1 MSRLPRISPD
11 DLRDLADDERVDRI
25 WARLAP
31 ELPVAPASAGLHAAA
46 RPRFVQLL
54 VAASLSTFA
63 VGLAVGHF
71 AGGGSSETE
80 LSATSLAESPA
91 IDVLAA
97 GSERRTFVLPSGARV
112 MLEPEALVEVAQHG
126 DGGVSLRLMR
136 GMAAFDASGASGP
149 MAILAGEARLS
160 APSGS
165 VVSVR
170 RNERDVDV
178 RVAGGAVE
186 IVTPSGRRVV
196 SNSDGELRVPIVS
209 AVSRLEVAQD
219 PAEPSAKDWEA
230 SRWEDARA
238 DRARTAERSP
248 ARSDGSPAVDDP
260 PGELAIVAA
269 PPSWLQRYHRYE
281 FDEAYRMLES
291 GGGLASAIDTAQR
304 ASDLMALA
312 DIARTKSQT
321 AQALR
326 ALDRVVGEFPS
337 DPNATVAAMTLGRMY
352 ESMGNR
358 ALAAKYFAQAGKSA
372 IFEEDVLCRELRARG
387 GESPP
392 SAGLVGQAK
401 SFLAKFPEGSCRE
414 LAESIVAEGADAA
427 ESPDESPRAPENDA
441 TKPGSAPSGAPSAPP
456 SSAPPSSAPP
466 SSAPPSSGDGAS
478 EPRPTAPGGASPPL
492 PPSGP

>member
-31 ELPVAPASAGLHAAA
+31 ELPVAPASAGLHASA

-71 AGGGSSETE
+71 AGGGASEAE
-80 LSATSLAESPA
+80 LRATSLAESPA

-97 GSERRTFVLPSGARV
+97 GSERRTFVLPTGARV
-112 MLEPEALVEVAQHG
+112 LLEPEALVEVAQHG

-170 RNERDVDV
+170 RNERDVNV
-178 RVAGGAVE
+178 HVAGGAVE
-186 IVTPSGRRVV
+186 IVTPNGRRVV

-209 AVSRLEVAQD
+209 AVSHLEIAKD
-219 PAEPSAKDWEA
+219 PAEPAPRDWEA

-238 DRARTAERSP
+238 ERNRAAERSP
-248 ARSDGSPAVDDP
+248 SRNDGAPAVDDA
-260 PGELAIVAA
+260 PGEVAIVAA

-291 GGGLASAIDTAQR
+291 NGGLSAAIDSAQR

-321 AQALR
+321 PQALR
-326 ALDRVVGEFPS
+326 ALDRVVAEFPS

-358 ALAAKYFAQAGKSA
+358 ELSAKYFAHAGKSA

-401 SFLAKFPEGSCRE
+401 SFLTKFPEGSCRE
-414 LAESIVAEGADAA
+414 LAESIVAEGAESGDDAG
-427 ESPDESPRAPENDA
+427 ESTRAPENESA
-441 TKPGSAPSGAPSAPP
+441 KPRPNPSAAPGSTPSPG
-456 SSAPPSSAPP
+456 
-466 SSAPPSSGDGAS
+466 GNAS
-478 EPRPTAPGGASPPL
+478 EPQPSAPGGASPAL
-492 PPSGP
+492 PAPAP

>member
-1 MSRLPRISPD
+1 MSRLPPFSPD

-31 ELPVAPASAGLHAAA
+31 ELPVASARAGLHASA

-63 VGLAVGHF
+63 VGRALGHF
-71 AGGGSSETE
+71 AGGASSEAE
-80 LSATSLAESPA
+80 LRATSLAESPA

-149 MAILAGEARLS
+149 LAILAGEARLS

-178 RVAGGAVE
+178 HVAGGAVE

-196 SNSDGELRVPIVS
+196 SNSDGELRVPISTV
-209 AVSRLEVAQD
+209 VSRLEVAKE
-219 PAEPSAKDWEA
+219 PAEPTPSDWES
-230 SRWEDARA
+230 SRWQDERA
-238 DRARTAERSP
+238 ERTRATERSP
-248 ARSDGSPAVDDP
+248 SRNDGPSAADDA
-260 PGELAIVAA
+260 PGEVAIVAS
-269 PPSWLQRYHRYE
+269 PPNWLQRYHRYE

-291 GGGLASAIDTAQR
+291 SGGLSAAIDTAQR
-304 ASDLMALA
+304 AADLMALA
-312 DIARTKSQT
+312 DIARTKRQT
-321 AQALR
+321 PQALR
-326 ALDRVVGEFPS
+326 ALDRVVAEFPS

-358 ALAAKYFAQAGKSA
+358 ELSAKYFAHAGKSA

-392 SAGLVGQAK
+392 SAGLLGQAK

-414 LAESIVAEGADAA
+414 LAESIVAEGVDSGGTA
-427 ESPDESPRAPENDA
+427 EEPPRAPENEA
-441 TKPGSAPSGAPSAPP
+441 PKPGSAPSPAPSAAP
-456 SSAPPSSAPP
+456 SAAPSQGGTSNEPQPS
-466 SSAPPSSGDGAS
+466 
-478 EPRPTAPGGASPPL
+478 APGGSSPAL
-492 PPSGP
+492 PSPSP